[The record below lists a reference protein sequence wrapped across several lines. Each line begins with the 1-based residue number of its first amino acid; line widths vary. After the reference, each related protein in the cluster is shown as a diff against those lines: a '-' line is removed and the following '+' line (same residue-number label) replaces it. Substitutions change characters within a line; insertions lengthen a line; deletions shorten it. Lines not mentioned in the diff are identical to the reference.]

1 MKCKMHVLATPDE
14 TVTPAHVI
22 CFAHQLKR
30 DLASEM
36 PKLRWDH
43 DMTTP
48 KFGVY
53 VSSGL
58 SPGSKII
65 IEPFAIEMQS
75 GIRLSY
81 LRNGEPIF
89 SAYEL
94 SGKTKGEQALCS
106 LYAAITAAV
115 VKAPAKGCVR
125 KTQKYKLE

>member
-30 DLASEM
+30 DLASEI
-36 PKLRWDH
+36 PKLSWDH

-48 KFGVY
+48 KLGVY

-65 IEPFAIEMQS
+65 IEPFATDMQS
-75 GIRLSY
+75 GIRMSY

-94 SGKTKGEQALCS
+94 SGESKEKQVLRS
-106 LYAAITAAV
+106 LYAAVASTV
-115 VKAPAKGCVR
+115 VKASVNNCRHYTPKR
-125 KTQKYKLE
+125 KLE